1 MLVFFVFPV
10 GKVQNIPTKCGSAT
24 RTTKICLF
32 SAPAIFPVPR
42 REIIKNCEKISRN
55 HESGGHN
62 FDTIK
67 YIRMTLLCGKINPAY
82 SVQSTYF
89 WTLYFRKIKL
99 ILCMA
104 NYSNA
109 RQKWNSKWRFIVAKV
124 YAFGT
129 VILKQP
135 YQSSAFYQD
144 R

>member
-1 MLVFFVFPV
+1 MPI
-10 GKVQNIPTKCGSAT
+10 KYGSFI
-24 RTTKICLF
+24 RTAKICLISFLVIF
-32 SAPAIFPVPR
+32 SVPR
-42 REIIKNCEKISRN
+42 RRIIKSCEKISRN

-62 FDTIK
+62 LDTIK

-135 YQSSAFYQD
+135 YQSNAFYQG